1 MHTMNVFKIC
11 QRVLNGFGAY
21 YDKLADEVAA
31 YGVTKVFLVCDPAL
45 ARIGV
50 AQKTVDTLT
59 AKGFEIAVFSEVEPD
74 PSVQTT
80 LRAAGQARSFG
91 AQCVIGLGGG
101 SSLDTAKVCSVLMTN
116 DEDPKSLFGIEKI
129 KKAGVPLIL
138 VPTSAGTGSEVT
150 DIAILSDLE
159 AKLKIGIVSRYLI
172 PQSVILDP
180 ELTLS
185 LPKGPTAASGL
196 DALIHAMEAYTSI
209 HATPLTD
216 NFAEQAI
223 RLIAPNLRSA
233 WARGDRVDA
242 REAMLLGSFY
252 AGIAFC
258 NAGVTAV
265 HAFAYPIGAEYHIP
279 HGVANS
285 IMLVPVFRFNLIGN
299 LERFARI
306 ADFLGENTQ
315 GLGRKQAAEKAIQ
328 HLEALIDDLQV
339 SRHLKDY
346 GVKEEDIPVL
356 AEGALKA
363 GRLLANNPRTLT
375 LDDAK
380 SIFMDAM

>member
-1 MHTMNVFKIC
+1 MKMYTWFEGEKS
-11 QRVLNGFGAY
+11 F
-21 YDKLADEVAA
+21 VAP
-31 YGVTKVFLVCDPAL
+31 G
-45 ARIGV
+45 
-50 AQKTVDTLT
+50 T
-59 AKGFEIAVFSEVEPD
+59 APRHG
-74 PSVQTT
+74 
-80 LRAAGQARSFG
+80 
-91 AQCVIGLGGG
+91 
-101 SSLDTAKVCSVLMTN
+101 
-116 DEDPKSLFGIEKI
+116 
-129 KKAGVPLIL
+129 
-138 VPTSAGTGSEVT
+138 
-150 DIAILSDLE
+150 
-159 AKLKIGIVSRYLI
+159 
-172 PQSVILDP
+172 DP